1 MVLFIKQ
8 TQNPPKNVQRTD
20 YFLLFWSLFL
30 VCQWSLPNYF
40 ASRTQKTCGIIFFLS
55 SRQMRSHTHMRQMN
69 PPNDWLKTG
78 WTRNSQARPRLV
90 DSLFCITCSIEN
102 NAFSVLDYVIK
113 VTLHYYMLHRFEI
126 FSPFRTFAHG
136 SIRLPPSSLTSLRGC
151 LLAIILQLR
160 LP

>member
-1 MVLFIKQ
+1 MF
-8 TQNPPKNVQRTD
+8 NVQ
-20 YFLLFWSLFL
+20 
-30 VCQWSLPNYF
+30 
-40 ASRTQKTCGIIFFLS
+40 IIFYYFGLFFWCANEAFQIILLQEHKKLAALFFS
-55 SRQMRSHTHMRQMN
+55 LAAGKCAAIPIWGKWIHPTIGWRQDEHGTHKHAQGSWILCSVSRVRS
-69 PPNDWLKTG
+69 KTIH
-78 WTRNSQARPRLV
+78 S
-90 DSLFCITCSIEN
+90 
-102 NAFSVLDYVIK
+102 LDYVIK